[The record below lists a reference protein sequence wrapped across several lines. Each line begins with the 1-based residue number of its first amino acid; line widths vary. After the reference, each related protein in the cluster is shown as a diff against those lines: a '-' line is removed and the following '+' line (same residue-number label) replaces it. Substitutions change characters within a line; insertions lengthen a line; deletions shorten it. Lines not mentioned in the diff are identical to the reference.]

1 MTVDHLEAIFRS
13 IKQRLKSLNPMQ
25 TKEKQL
31 LEECLRSLDTS
42 IVREK
47 SKQIAEDQR
56 QTRWIITIKK

>member
-1 MTVDHLEAIFRS
+1 MTVDHLEAICRS